1 MRNERRWCVHF
12 KSVTFLERL
21 WGDSQPQFFKE
32 ALTSVLVNFLIY
44 LVGDVTFRKF
54 PLEAAD
60 LLFAIKHA
68 EQSQRNGAWLFV
80 CVCVC

>member
-1 MRNERRWCVHF
+1 MRDADVCILSRLL
-12 KSVTFLERL
+12 FLN
-21 WGDSQPQFFKE
+21 DSEGILSHSFFKE

-44 LVGDVTFRKF
+44 LVGDATFRKF